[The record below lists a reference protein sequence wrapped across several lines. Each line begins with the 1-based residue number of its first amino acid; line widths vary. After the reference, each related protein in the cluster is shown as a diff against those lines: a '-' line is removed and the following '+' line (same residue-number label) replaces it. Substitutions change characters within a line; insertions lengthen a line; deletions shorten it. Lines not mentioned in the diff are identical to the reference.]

1 MVTKRNGWRAVIM
14 LSAVLL
20 FSSCATTPVP
30 LLKST
35 VPIEEKKAFENLG
48 PSSGSD
54 TAWAFLGLWMR
65 GKPDVDDAFKEAMAK
80 KKGEAMINVTCRERT
95 VWFVLFSLTT
105 VSVRGEVIKFNQ
117 TEKKNAGKK

>member
-1 MVTKRNGWRAVIM
+1 MVSKKNGTVT
-14 LSAVLL
+14 AVLIAAL
-20 FSSCATTPVP
+20 FLLTACASTPVP

-54 TAWAFLGLWMR
+54 TAWAFLGLWMW

-80 KKGEAMINVTCRERT
+80 KKGGAMINVTCWERT

-105 VSVRGEVIKFNQ
+105 VTVRGEVIKFNP
-117 TEKKNAGKK
+117 TEKSNAAKK